1 MIKVGEG
8 YYMVIHQSVR
18 EVRSAVTILR
28 RCPRCVIERLFLSW
42 LLIVFIEE
50 NDDSH
55 IYVEGNIVSKS
66 IPTAL
71 VILNRAC
78 GTMLIQTPTSLCC
91 AYSKSDVAISK
102 TSIWRAVNRRHQC
115 FGFCGRLAISLNTE
129 RLFQEEE
136 DDTWEFRGAF
146 KLFLEVFCQTCH
158 KIFHRWMFLHVMLFT
173 MLLQTSKLQIS
184 SMNVSLQKVQLWL
197 ESSNC
202 RTYQQQCVFCPVV
215 ADLGDFRWDLMSH
228 KKYICHHLLVAYKAQ
243 RFLGWF
249 ALQIGQKWY
258 KLIMQVTHPLQHTA
272 FAQPAN
278 IIVQQKILVFS
289 WHILQQCSEKT
300 MLQTRALTNKVN
312 KSCHCIHH
320 LLHFSTQFSAQRCFV
335 NDAVKCGGLTAE
347 SLLTRPSRCPTIDGA
362 PSFTTDAIL
371 LKSKPFPSRNCV
383 NSLKTI
389 SPDVHPGRGSKQS
402 SSSRNVFTSKNLT
415 NTASCSILVR
425 SQDESMA
432 GDMASAFFKLVNR
445 QEKHSYSSGCRVS
458 RQWHLL

>member
-1 MIKVGEG
+1 
-8 YYMVIHQSVR
+8 
-18 EVRSAVTILR
+18 
-28 RCPRCVIERLFLSW
+28 
-42 LLIVFIEE
+42 
-50 NDDSH
+50 
-55 IYVEGNIVSKS
+55 
-66 IPTAL
+66 
-71 VILNRAC
+71 
-78 GTMLIQTPTSLCC
+78 
-91 AYSKSDVAISK
+91 
-102 TSIWRAVNRRHQC
+102 
-115 FGFCGRLAISLNTE
+115 
-129 RLFQEEE
+129 
-136 DDTWEFRGAF
+136 
-146 KLFLEVFCQTCH
+146 
-158 KIFHRWMFLHVMLFT
+158 
-173 MLLQTSKLQIS
+173 
-184 SMNVSLQKVQLWL
+184 
-197 ESSNC
+197 
-202 RTYQQQCVFCPVV
+202 
-215 ADLGDFRWDLMSH
+215 
-228 KKYICHHLLVAYKAQ
+228 
-243 RFLGWF
+243 
-249 ALQIGQKWY
+249 
-258 KLIMQVTHPLQHTA
+258 
-272 FAQPAN
+272 
-278 IIVQQKILVFS
+278 
-289 WHILQQCSEKT
+289 

-335 NDAVKCGGLTAE
+335 NDAVKCGRLTAE